1 LEQRRFRRDHGGWK
15 LLSSGFVSVV
25 VVARRRPGL
34 PETVP
39 GSINVGE
46 IVSLER
52 LLGAGE
58 WNMCSAVC
66 VTLSLEEMEPCFS
79 LSSCTS
85 ASVILLS

>member
-1 LEQRRFRRDHGGWK
+1 MEASLVGIRFGR
-15 LLSSGFVSVV
+15 
-25 VVARRRPGL
+25 RRRPGL